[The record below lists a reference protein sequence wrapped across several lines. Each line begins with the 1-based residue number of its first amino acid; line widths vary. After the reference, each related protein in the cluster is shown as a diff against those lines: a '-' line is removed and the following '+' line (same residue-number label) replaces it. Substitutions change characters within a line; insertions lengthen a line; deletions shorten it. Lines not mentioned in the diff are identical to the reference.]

1 MDRTLLERIVEAIDR
16 RHAEDPAGR
25 EAAYARAMSGHLEA
39 LQSVPSDALRIAVRA
54 QHFERW
60 LYPRSDFPPGRQGY
74 LRWRAEAAR
83 RQAEAVGTLLESHSV
98 DDATTKRVQSL
109 MMKRNRLR
117 DPEVQTLEDCACLV
131 FLESELPRFAAGRE
145 PRRVVEILRRTWRKM
160 SETGR
165 RRALEL
171 PIDRSSR
178 DLLEKAVGW

>member
-1 MDRTLLERIVEAIDR
+1 MDQLLLERIVETIDR

-39 LQSVPSDALRIAVRA
+39 LQKAPSDALRIAVRA

-60 LYPRSDFPPGRQGY
+60 LYPRSDFPPGREGY

-83 RQAEAVGTLLESHSV
+83 RQAEAVGRLLGSHDV
-98 DDATTKRVQSL
+98 DAATTERVQAL

-117 DPEVQTLEDCACLV
+117 EPEAQTLEDCACLV
-131 FLESELPRFAAGRE
+131 FLESELARFAAGRE
-145 PRRVVEILRRTWRKM
+145 PERVVAILRRTWRKM
-160 SETGR
+160 SEPGR

-171 PIDRSSR
+171 PMDRSSR
-178 DLLEKAVGW
+178 DLLDQAIRP

>member
-1 MDRTLLERIVEAIDR
+1 MEQSLLERVVEAIDR

-39 LQSVPSDALRIAVRA
+39 LRQAPSDALRIAVRA
-54 QHFERW
+54 QHFQRW
-60 LYPRSDFPPGRQGY
+60 RYPRSDFPPGRGAY

-83 RQAEAVGTLLESHSV
+83 RQAEAVGTLLESHDV
-98 DDATTKRVQSL
+98 DGATTERVQAL

-117 DPEVQTLEDCACLV
+117 DPEAQTLEDCACLV
-131 FLESELPRFAAGRE
+131 FLESELARFAAGRE
-145 PRRVVEILRRTWRKM
+145 PERVVEILRRTWRKM
-160 SETGR
+160 SAAGR

-178 DLLEKAVGW
+178 DLLEQAAGP